1 MNILLLGDGEAERD
15 WASWLLG
22 RDDHHPIVAFPGF
35 ASTGDERSGIP
46 CADDLDAALATAGI
60 DAAIVGGPPAFRM
73 EALRRAAANGWPVI
87 CLHPPGPDSEAYY
100 QVSLS
105 RAETGAVIVPD
116 LPLRLVP
123 GIAELR
129 GVLERRE
136 LGELRAVRFEGP
148 AENDETDLIRVAFA
162 RRVDL
167 IRSLLGEIVS
177 LTATGEPSGLKPDL
191 ELIVQLR
198 AGDSGRGEVR
208 IWSGLP
214 EFLRVSLI
222 GAEGSQILEFD
233 PRFDRPARLIRR
245 PARGEPT
252 EVELE
257 PWDPHEAVME
267 VLERSLERR
276 GSSPESLPSPNLN
289 DGIRAMEIAEAVVR
303 SLRRGRTIDLHY
315 EPISEEAN
323 FKSVMTST
331 GCLVLLGI
339 LVLLPLSLVG
349 PPLGLPW
356 TLYLGYLIPPALIVF
371 VLLQSLRLAVRRKEN
386 SRNV

>member
-22 RDDHHPIVAFPGF
+22 RDDHHPVVAFPGF

-46 CADDLDAALATAGI
+46 RADDLDAALATAGI
-60 DAAIVGGPPAFRM
+60 DAAIIGGPPEFRM

-116 LPLRLVP
+116 LPLRLAP

-177 LTATGEPSGLKPDL
+177 LTATGEPAGLEPNL

-198 AGDSGRGEVR
+198 AGESGRGEVR

-214 EFLRVSLI
+214 EPLRVSVI
-222 GAEGSQILEFD
+222 GSEGSRIVEFD
-233 PRFDRPARLIRR
+233 PRFDRPARLIDR
-245 PARGEPT
+245 PSRGEPT

-276 GSSPESLPSPNLN
+276 ESPPESLPSPNLN
-289 DGIRAMEIAEAVVR
+289 DGIRAMEVAEAVVR

-315 EPISEEAN
+315 EPISEDAN

-339 LVLLPLSLVG
+339 LVLLPLSLAG

-356 TLYLGYLIPPALIVF
+356 TLYLGYLIPPALVIF
-371 VLLQSLRLAVRRKEN
+371 VLLQSLRLAVHRKEN
-386 SRNV
+386 ARNV